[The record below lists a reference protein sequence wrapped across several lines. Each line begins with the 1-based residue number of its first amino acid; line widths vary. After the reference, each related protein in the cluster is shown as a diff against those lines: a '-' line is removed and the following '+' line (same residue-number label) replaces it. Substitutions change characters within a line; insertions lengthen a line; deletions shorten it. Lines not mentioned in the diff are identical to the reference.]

1 MTSPPTEGRPR
12 TKWRFWLVLAA
23 LSAAAVAASLKYPDV
38 DLREVRKLLGLRGQ
52 AAPVGAPAGERTADE
67 RVAGKSP
74 GPLAPITVET
84 ARVQVQPLVESIRAV
99 GSLLPDE
106 AVTVV
111 SEIAGR
117 IERIAFREGQ
127 RVAAGDL
134 LVQLDASVLKAEL
147 ARSRS
152 ELTLSR
158 ANNERFAKLARE
170 GMASP
175 RSRDEALAALQAA
188 EAGIALAEARL
199 AKTTIRAPLSGVVGL
214 RSVSAGAYVEPG
226 QAIVELADTD
236 PMKLDFRVPELA
248 LPALR
253 NGQQVNVTIDALPG
267 RRFEGTVYAIDPIV
281 EVGGRAIRLRA
292 RIPNPKGELA
302 PGLFARVEI
311 VVDRRERA
319 VLIPDSAVFARGDK
333 RYVYRVVDGKA
344 RLTEIG
350 LGVRRPGRVEVLAG
364 LSEGDTVVTAGHQ
377 QLRDQAPV
385 DAATPRA
392 GA

>member
-52 AAPVGAPAGERTADE
+52 AAPVGAPAGERTAD
-67 RVAGKSP
+67 SPP

-106 AVTVV
+106 AVTVTT
-111 SEIAGR
+111 EIAGR

>member
-52 AAPVGAPAGERTADE
+52 AAPVGAPAGERTAD
-67 RVAGKSP
+67 SPP

-106 AVTVV
+106 AVTVTT
-111 SEIAGR
+111 EIAGR
-117 IERIAFREGQ
+117 IERIGFREGQ

-385 DAATPRA
+385 DAAAPRA

>member
-52 AAPVGAPAGERTADE
+52 AAPVGAPAGERTAD
-67 RVAGKSP
+67 SPP

-106 AVTVV
+106 AVTVTT
-111 SEIAGR
+111 EIAGR

-267 RRFEGTVYAIDPIV
+267 RRFKGTVYAIDPIV

-377 QLRDQAPV
+377 QLRDQVPV
-385 DAATPRA
+385 DAAAPRA

>member
-1 MTSPPTEGRPR
+1 MTPPQTAGRPR

-23 LSAAAVAASLKYPDV
+23 LSAAAVAASLKYPDI

-52 AAPVGAPAGERTADE
+52 ASPVGAPAGERTADE

-106 AVTVV
+106 AVTVTT
-111 SEIAGR
+111 EIAGR

-385 DAATPRA
+385 DAAAPRA

>member
-52 AAPVGAPAGERTADE
+52 AAPVGAPAGERTAD
-67 RVAGKSP
+67 SPP

-106 AVTVV
+106 AVTVTT
-111 SEIAGR
+111 EIAGR

-175 RSRDEALAALQAA
+175 RSRDEALAAELAA

-385 DAATPRA
+385 DAAAPRA

>member
-1 MTSPPTEGRPR
+1 MTSLPTEPR
-12 TKWRFWLVLAA
+12 TGARLRFWLTLAA
-23 LSAAAVAASLKYPDV
+23 LSAAAVAATLLYQDV
-38 DLREVRKLLGLRGQ
+38 DLRAVREALGLRGD
-52 AAPVGAPAGERTADE
+52 AATPAERA
-67 RVAGKSP
+67 AGRP
-74 GPLAPITVET
+74 PAAAAAITVET
-84 ARVQVQPLVESIRAV
+84 ARVQVEPLVESIRAV

-106 AVTVV
+106 AVTVT

-117 IERIAFREGQ
+117 VERIAFREGQ
-127 RVAAGDL
+127 PVAAGDL

-152 ELTLSR
+152 ELTLAR
-158 ANNERFAKLARE
+158 ANNERFSKLARE

-188 EAGIALAEARL
+188 EAGIALAEARI

-214 RSVSAGAYVEPG
+214 RSMSAGAYLEPG
-226 QAIVELADTD
+226 DAIVELADTD
-236 PMKLDFRVPELA
+236 PAKLDFRVPELA
-248 LPALR
+248 LSTLR
-253 NGQQVNVTIDALPG
+253 NGQKVNVMIDALPG
-267 RRFEGTVYAIDPIV
+267 KRFEGTVYAIDPIV
-281 EVGGRAIRLRA
+281 EVGGRSIRMRA

-311 VVDRRERA
+311 VIARREQA
-319 VLIPDSAVFARGDK
+319 ILIPDSAIFARGDK
-333 RYVYRVVDGKA
+333 LHVYRVVAGKA
-344 RLTEIG
+344 RLTEIE

-364 LSEGDTVVTAGHQ
+364 LADGDTVVTAGHQ

-385 DAATPRA
+385 DVAKPRA

>member
-1 MTSPPTEGRPR
+1 M
-12 TKWRFWLVLAA
+12 
-23 LSAAAVAASLKYPDV
+23 AASLKYPDV

-52 AAPVGAPAGERTADE
+52 AAPVGAPAGERTAD
-67 RVAGKSP
+67 SPP

-106 AVTVV
+106 AVTVTT
-111 SEIAGR
+111 EIAGR

-385 DAATPRA
+385 DAAAPRA

>member
-52 AAPVGAPAGERTADE
+52 AAPVGAPAGERTAD
-67 RVAGKSP
+67 SPP

-106 AVTVV
+106 AVTVTT
-111 SEIAGR
+111 EIAGR

-267 RRFEGTVYAIDPIV
+267 RRFEGMVYAIDPIV

-385 DAATPRA
+385 DAAAPRA

>member
-52 AAPVGAPAGERTADE
+52 AAPVGAPAGERTAD
-67 RVAGKSP
+67 GPP

-106 AVTVV
+106 AVTVTT
-111 SEIAGR
+111 EIAGR

-253 NGQQVNVTIDALPG
+253 NGQQVNVAIDALPG

-385 DAATPRA
+385 DAAAPRA

>member
-52 AAPVGAPAGERTADE
+52 AAPVGAPAGERTAD
-67 RVAGKSP
+67 SPP
-74 GPLAPITVET
+74 GPLALITVET

-106 AVTVV
+106 AVTVTT
-111 SEIAGR
+111 EIAGR

-385 DAATPRA
+385 DAAAPRA

>member
-52 AAPVGAPAGERTADE
+52 AAPVGAPAGERTAD
-67 RVAGKSP
+67 SPP

-99 GSLLPDE
+99 GGLLPDE

-385 DAATPRA
+385 DAAAPRA

>member
-52 AAPVGAPAGERTADE
+52 AAPVGAPAGERTAD
-67 RVAGKSP
+67 GPP

-106 AVTVV
+106 AVTVTT
-111 SEIAGR
+111 EIAGR

-267 RRFEGTVYAIDPIV
+267 RRFEGMVYAIDPIV